1 MLGILRRVF
10 SFADWTAH
18 HPTEPVPGDMLDAS
32 FDAQNQR
39 ISELEALVSLILRS
53 DGQLQNDTVSFD
65 SFTSEVRGFL
75 VQEVANAV
83 QEATQRV
90 FDLYDLA
97 KDAQEVAEIAA
108 QTAVS
113 AFNGTQIAGNEVLAA
128 KNTAFVRLALLDAR
142 MDETNALL
150 EDAVGV
156 RTDWDDSASEAQA
169 WANASAM
176 WAEWM
181 PSTLPAES
189 MALTGV
195 TGDHWSSR
203 WWANQAA
210 NAFGMLTSLYLGAHP
225 VPPVTNNNGGP
236 IEVGSIYYDT
246 TSQQPFVWN
255 GSQWVPFTQPSA
267 AATMSLWYTATAGQA
282 SFPTGVT
289 DLHGNSYIL
298 DASAPEGID
307 VHVNGLKRME
317 TKAGYPGGS
326 YTVNASTSTIVFTTP
341 LAAGDLVGIDV
352 LVAPNA
358 LGPGQV
364 TTWILKPLAGKDGV
378 KVTFALEAADASA
391 PTVTLTKAEELIV
404 SLDGVIQQPTA
415 DYMALG
421 SQITFTVAPSAD
433 SKTFITWLCPDG
445 SGSGIVVP
453 GVPEA
458 PIDGKQYG
466 RKDASWTPIA
476 PVPSGTAEGQVP
488 IAGPGPAYA
497 WSPGFIDCGVY

>member
-1 MLGILRRVF
+1 
-10 SFADWTAH
+10 
-18 HPTEPVPGDMLDAS
+18 
-32 FDAQNQR
+32 
-39 ISELEALVSLILRS
+39 
-53 DGQLQNDTVSFD
+53 
-65 SFTSEVRGFL
+65 
-75 VQEVANAV
+75 
-83 QEATQRV
+83 
-90 FDLYDLA
+90 
-97 KDAQEVAEIAA
+97 
-108 QTAVS
+108 
-113 AFNGTQIAGNEVLAA
+113 
-128 KNTAFVRLALLDAR
+128 
-142 MDETNALL
+142 
-150 EDAVGV
+150 
-156 RTDWDDSASEAQA
+156 
-169 WANASAM
+169 
-176 WAEWM
+176 
-181 PSTLPAES
+181 
-189 MALTGV
+189 
-195 TGDHWSSR
+195 
-203 WWANQAA
+203 
-210 NAFGMLTSLYLGAHP
+210 
-225 VPPVTNNNGGP
+225 
-236 IEVGSIYYDT
+236 
-246 TSQQPFVWN
+246 
-255 GSQWVPFTQPSA
+255 
-267 AATMSLWYTATAGQA
+267 
-282 SFPTGVT
+282 
-289 DLHGNSYIL
+289 
-298 DASAPEGID
+298 
-307 VHVNGLKRME
+307 ME